1 MNWYSRIFSP
11 TFLWSLR
18 FIYCIFRGHC
28 SFTVL
33 PPGGV
38 GYLQK
43 FLMWGPDRR
52 VLGRVHCSLLTNLN
66 EEWEHIFVQIVTW
79 SGFDAYRWVARDN
92 LGFIMSQV
100 LRVRKAG
107 FTMVCIPFALQLKD
121 FGKQPA
127 LGFISWSCR
136 IFCLMPWGILRQTR
150 TGTGLFWPSPSLSQD
165 IVFPVHSKAIL
176 ENNKQGIGENWVGSR
191 PSKELFCRSVGPS

>member
-121 FGKQPA
+121 FGKQPFLPNA
-127 LGFISWSCR
+127 MRYPKTDQNRDWTVLTQSLPISGYCISST
-136 IFCLMPWGILRQTR
+136 F
-150 TGTGLFWPSPSLSQD
+150 
-165 IVFPVHSKAIL
+165 
-176 ENNKQGIGENWVGSR
+176 
-191 PSKELFCRSVGPS
+191 